1 VSVRSAKVG
10 SLIKEELSLMFQ
22 RNFSISDYGLLTVTE
37 VVMSPDL
44 KLAKVYV
51 SIFGNDL
58 QKKKNF
64 AKLQSQKAS
73 LRSLL
78 GHSVKLRYTPDLI
91 FYLDESLDQAMK
103 LENIFNKI
111 HQQDTKKE
119 EQGGTPG
126 V

>member
-10 SLIKEELSLMFQ
+10 SLIKEELSFMFQ
-22 RNFSISDYGLLTVTE
+22 RSFSISDYGLLTVTE

-51 SIFGNDL
+51 SIFGNEL

>member
-1 VSVRSAKVG
+1 
-10 SLIKEELSLMFQ
+10 
-22 RNFSISDYGLLTVTE
+22 
-37 VVMSPDL
+37 MSPDL

-51 SIFGNDL
+51 SIFGNDI

-111 HQQDTKKE
+111 HQQDRKEE
-119 EQGGTPG
+119 EQGSTPD